1 MSSLHDP
8 LLWAFVLASLV
19 LAVTPGPVVLFVVAR
34 TVSQGRLVG
43 VASVAGAALGNLFNA
58 VGAALGLAALF
69 AVSSLA
75 FTVVKW
81 AGAAYLVG
89 LGIKALKRKPVVSDA
104 PTEFEAPRLSRIF
117 RDGFLVAL
125 LNPKTTIFFAAFL
138 PQFLHPGSGPLES
151 VLLGALFVL
160 IAASTDCLYVLL
172 AGAASRLFR
181 GRGTRGA
188 DIGRYATAATFI
200 GLGVFTAASGS
211 RATTR

>member
-1 MSSLHDP
+1 MISLNDP
-8 LLWAFVLASLV
+8 LLWAFVAASIV
-19 LAVTPGPVVLFVVAR
+19 LAVTPGPVVLYVVAR
-34 TVSQGRLVG
+34 TVSQGRMAGL
-43 VASVAGAALGNLFNA
+43 ASVAGGALGNLFNA

-81 AGAAYLVG
+81 AGAAYLVWM
-89 LGIKALKRKPVVSDA
+89 GIQALKRKPAQAGVATD
-104 PTEFEAPRLSRIF
+104 FEAPRMSRIF

-151 VLLGALFVL
+151 VALGALFVL
-160 IAASTDCLYVLL
+160 VASCTDCLYVLL
-172 AGAASRLFR
+172 AGVATRFFR
-181 GRGTRGA
+181 NAGPRSA
-188 DIGRYATAATFI
+188 DVGRYATAATFI

-211 RATTR
+211 RAKP

>member
-1 MSSLHDP
+1 MMSLNDP

-19 LAVTPGPVVLFVVAR
+19 LAATPGPVVLFVVAR
-34 TVSQGRLVG
+34 TVSQGRPVG
-43 VASVAGAALGNLFNA
+43 LASVAGAALGNLFNA
-58 VGAALGLAALF
+58 VGAAIGLAALF

-81 AGAAYLVG
+81 AGAAYLVWMG
-89 LGIKALKRKPVVSDA
+89 LKALRRKPAAAADA
-104 PTEFEAPRLSRIF
+104 PTEFDAPRLSRIF

-138 PQFLHPGSGPLES
+138 PQFLHPGSGPWES
-151 VLLGALFVL
+151 VALGALFVM
-160 IAASTDCLYVLL
+160 IAATTDSLYVLL
-172 AGAASRLFR
+172 AGVATRLFR
-181 GRGTRGA
+181 NSGPRGA

-211 RATTR
+211 RAKP